1 MNVLGLIPARGGSK
15 GLPGKNIRPMQGR
28 PLIGWSIECARR
40 SGVVSSIVV
49 STDDGDIAA
58 AAAAEGAPAP
68 FVRPARI
75 AGDATPMID
84 VIAHAIAF
92 ERDAGRAPDIVA
104 LLQPTSP
111 LRSPRHVREAVET
124 LRTGDADSAVG
135 VAPVP
140 LHLCPDY
147 VMRIEHG
154 RLVNF
159 LPEGAGVR
167 RRQDVRRAWYRDGT
181 IYAFRTASFE
191 RHGDIYGAACAP
203 QEIEPERSGTID
215 TLDDFVEIDARMG
228 ELLARGDFWA

>member
-28 PLIGWSIECARR
+28 PLIGWTIECARR
-40 SGVVSSIVV
+40 AGIVTSIVV
-49 STDDGDIAA
+49 STDDKEIAA
-58 AAAAEGAPAP
+58 VATAEGAPIP
-68 FVRPARI
+68 FVRPAEI
-75 AGDATPMID
+75 AGDQTPMID

-111 LRSPRHVREAVET
+111 LRSPRHVREAIEM
-124 LRTGDADSAVG
+124 LRNGDADSAVG

-140 LHLCPDY
+140 QHLCPDY
-147 VMRIEHG
+147 VMKIEGG
-154 RLVNF
+154 RLLNF
-159 LPEGAGVR
+159 LPEGANIR
-167 RRQDVRRAWYRDGT
+167 RRQDVRPAWFRDGT

-191 RHGDIYGAACAP
+191 KYGDIYGQACAP

-215 TLDDFVEIDARMG
+215 TMEDFVEIDARMG
-228 ELLARGDFWA
+228 KLLARGDFWS